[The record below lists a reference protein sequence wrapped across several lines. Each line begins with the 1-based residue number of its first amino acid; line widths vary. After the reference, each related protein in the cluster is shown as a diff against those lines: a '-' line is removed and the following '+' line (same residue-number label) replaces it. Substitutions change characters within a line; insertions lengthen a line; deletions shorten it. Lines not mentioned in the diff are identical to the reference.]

1 LLAIRYYL
9 YSMKQILLLIFISLP
24 ITLFAQ
30 ATKDSNR
37 VAKVVQ
43 FSGLVLTSDS
53 LQPLPYAVIYD
64 KTKHQGTYTNA
75 LGFFSFAAAEGDSII
90 FSYIGYK
97 KKSFQIPIQLTADK
111 YNMVQLMSTDTV
123 YLAATVIHPYPRPE
137 ELKQAVLNLKLP
149 NDDMERARKNIA
161 RMSTPEIKMSVP
173 VDGREASTMVLR
185 NQASTYY
192 YRGQT
197 PPQNIFNPIAWSQF
211 FEAWKR
217 GDYKNKN

>member
-1 LLAIRYYL
+1 
-9 YSMKQILLLIFISLP
+9 MKNVLLLILLSLP
-24 ITLFAQ
+24 FLTLAQ
-30 ATKDSNR
+30 TSNDSSN
-37 VAKVVQ
+37 VSKVVQ

-64 KTKHQGTYTNA
+64 KSKHQGTYTNA
-75 LGFFSFAAAEGDSII
+75 LGFFSFAAAEGDSIV

-97 KKSFQIPIQLTADK
+97 KKTFQIPANLSADK

-123 YLAATVIHPYPRPE
+123 FLAATVIHPYPRPE

-149 NDDMERARKNIA
+149 NDDMERAKKNLA
-161 RMSTPEIKMSVP
+161 RMSTPEMKMSVP
-173 VDGREASTMVLR
+173 LDGREAAGYVLR

-197 PPQNIFNPIAWSQF
+197 PPQNIFNPVAWSQF

>member
-1 LLAIRYYL
+1 
-9 YSMKQILLLIFISLP
+9 MKNLLLLILLSFPLIS
-24 ITLFAQ
+24 FSQ
-30 ATKDSNR
+30 SSSDSIKHGR
-37 VAKVVQ
+37 VVQ

-64 KTKHQGTYTNA
+64 KSKHQGTYTNA
-75 LGFFSFAAAEGDSII
+75 LGFFSFAAAEGDSIV

-97 KKSFQIPIQLTADK
+97 KKTFQIPTNLVADK

-123 YLAATVIHPYPRPE
+123 FLAATVIHPYPRPE

-149 NDDMERARKNIA
+149 NDDMERAKKNLA
-161 RMSTPEIKMSVP
+161 RMSTPEMKMSVP
-173 VDGREASTMVLR
+173 VDGREASGMVLR

>member
-1 LLAIRYYL
+1 
-9 YSMKQILLLIFISLP
+9 MKQIFVLLLILLP
-24 ITLFAQ
+24 LRLFAQ
-30 ATKDSNR
+30 SNNDSSSNS
-37 VAKVVQ
+37 KVIQ
-43 FSGLVLTSDS
+43 FSGLILTSDS

-75 LGFFSFAAAEGDSII
+75 LGFFSFAAAEGDSIV

-97 KKSFQIPIQLTADK
+97 KKTFQIPLQLSADK

-123 YLAATVIHPYPRPE
+123 FLAATVIHPYPRPE

-149 NDDMERARKNIA
+149 NDDMERAKKNLA
-161 RMSTPEIKMSVP
+161 RMSTPEMKMSVP

-185 NQASTYY
+185 SQASTYY